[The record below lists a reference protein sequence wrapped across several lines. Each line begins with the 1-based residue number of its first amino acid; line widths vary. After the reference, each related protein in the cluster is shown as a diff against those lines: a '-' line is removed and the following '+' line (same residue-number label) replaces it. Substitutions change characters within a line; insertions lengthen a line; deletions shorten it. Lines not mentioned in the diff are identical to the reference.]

1 MIEQFGRRDHCVGH
15 TEIHIHPEVMP
26 RGLHQPAS
34 WYYLLSC
41 YKRWNIF
48 LFIVDANIRLVR
60 NATFYEPNIQLYFQL
75 KSHDV
80 CFQ

>member
-1 MIEQFGRRDHCVGH
+1 ME
-15 TEIHIHPEVMP
+15 
-26 RGLHQPAS
+26 
-34 WYYLLSC
+34 Y
-41 YKRWNIF
+41 F